1 MRPHP
6 IELKGAADRRDLR
19 LEWKDGP
26 RPDNRPRRSPQSV
39 DRQNF
44 SPTETFSVRGT
55 PTMFPSLLKTGVVPA
70 FEASPLGPD
79 GYRIEAGS

>member
-6 IELKGAADRRDLR
+6 IELKGAADRCDLR

-26 RPDNRPRRSPQSV
+26 RPDTRPRRSPQSV

-44 SPTETFSVRGT
+44 NPTETFSVRGT

-70 FEASPLGPD
+70 LAGVLFGPD
-79 GYRIEAGS
+79 G